1 MRSNKFLAVVRVY
14 RENQLALRDFF
25 SRVVPSPL
33 EMAQS
38 EVRSALMDASIAEYL
53 AGRARLST
61 DTTTPKM
68 NYNKSIESALAS
80 LTTEMDKSS
89 VGEYTCT
96 SAPQDNDDIS
106 EAIRGGD
113 VQLVRSLVM
122 ERRESH
128 SVGQTT

>member
-14 RENQLALRDFF
+14 RENQLALRYSF

-38 EVRSALMDASIAEYL
+38 ELRSALMDASIAEYL

-61 DTTTPKM
+61 DTTTTPNM

-80 LTTEMDKSS
+80 LTTEMDKST
-89 VGEYTCT
+89 GEYTFT
-96 SAPQDNDDIS
+96 SSPQDNDDIS

-128 SVGQTT
+128 SVT

>member
-1 MRSNKFLAVVRVY
+1 MRSNKFLSVVRVY
-14 RENQLALRDFF
+14 RENQLALRYSF

-38 EVRSALMDASIAEYL
+38 ELRSALMDASIAEYL

-61 DTTTPKM
+61 DTTTTPNM

-80 LTTEMDKSS
+80 LTTEMDKST
-89 VGEYTCT
+89 GEYTFT

-128 SVGQTT
+128 SVT

>member
-14 RENQLALRDFF
+14 RENQLALRYSF

-61 DTTTPKM
+61 DTTTTPNM

-80 LTTEMDKSS
+80 LTTEMDKST
-89 VGEYTCT
+89 GEYTFT
-96 SAPQDNDDIS
+96 SSPQDNDDIS

-128 SVGQTT
+128 SVT

>member
-14 RENQLALRDFF
+14 RENQLALRYSF

-61 DTTTPKM
+61 DTTTTPNM

-80 LTTEMDKSS
+80 LTTEMDKST
-89 VGEYTCT
+89 GEYTFT

-128 SVGQTT
+128 SVT

>member
-14 RENQLALRDFF
+14 RENQLALRYSF

-38 EVRSALMDASIAEYL
+38 ELRSALMDASIAEYL

-61 DTTTPKM
+61 DTTTTPNM

-80 LTTEMDKSS
+80 LTTEMDKST
-89 VGEYTCT
+89 GEYTFT

-128 SVGQTT
+128 SVT

>member
-1 MRSNKFLAVVRVY
+1 MRSNKFLEVVRVY
-14 RENQLALRDFF
+14 RENQLALRYSF

-61 DTTTPKM
+61 DTTTTTPNM

-80 LTTEMDKSS
+80 LTTEMDKST
-89 VGEYTCT
+89 GKYTFT

-128 SVGQTT
+128 SVT

>member
-14 RENQLALRDFF
+14 RENQLALRYSF

-38 EVRSALMDASIAEYL
+38 ELRSALMDASIAEYL

-61 DTTTPKM
+61 DTTTTPNM

-89 VGEYTCT
+89 VGEYTFT

-128 SVGQTT
+128 SVT